1 MAMMLRA
8 CPLARLR
15 DVHLVSSFKG
25 LSLKSNST
33 SVSFSAVQVTPACKK
48 LVVQPMA
55 AAGYKLKSH
64 KWHLVAL
71 VRLPIVDKF
80 VLAYGNASGVGH
92 VRQALEGVG
101 LASAKRFGVT
111 GSGKITRRCAG
122 RAHLLRKKST
132 KRKNR
137 LAGKT
142 EVKHCDWQNV
152 IGALPYLKTKKQ

>member
-1 MAMMLRA
+1 MAMMLQA
-8 CPLARLR
+8 CTLATPSVVSLA
-15 DVHLVSSFKG
+15 SSFKG
-25 LSLKSNST
+25 LSLKSTT
-33 SVSFSAVQVTPACKK
+33 SVSFSAIQVKPAASRK
-48 LVVQPMA
+48 LVVQPVA

-64 KWHLVAL
+64 K
-71 VRLPIVDKF
+71 
-80 VLAYGNASGVGH
+80 
-92 VRQALEGVG
+92 
-101 LASAKRFGVT
+101 ASAKRFGVT